1 MPDAGRTGLST
12 DREASVT
19 PIYVNRRQLLAGSA
33 GLAGTGLLAACGSP
47 SAGSGAS
54 STPSVSRPPVTAEPT
69 TMSILE
75 WGGYEA
81 AGTKAQTAG
90 MTEAGKS
97 YIDKY
102 GPNSVTYTYITD
114 DDQALQKATSSGP
127 FDLLHPCHEN
137 IPDYVT
143 RNLVQPWDTDLL
155 PSFSQLNPYLVEQ
168 GKINGKQ
175 YMIPWDWGY
184 GSLTYRTD
192 HVDAADATG
201 WELAW
206 NPKYKGKISLWSGA
220 STNFEVAALKL
231 GIDPKKM
238 DNLSDAQLEQCKQS
252 LLEQKPLNKFYWES
266 EYGQMQPAIK
276 SGTVWI
282 AYSWQDTLVS
292 MKAAKVPVEFLNPSQ
307 QRLSWFCGFMLGK
320 DTANYYHAHEYVE
333 SFINKAACAQMTNAY
348 AYGTANTTVAATDI
362 TDQALAQ
369 SLQLGDPHAIATSAH
384 LQSWAPNRSKLLLAW
399 QEVKSA

>member
-1 MPDAGRTGLST
+1 MSPL
-12 DREASVT
+12 
-19 PIYVNRRQLLAGSA
+19 YVNRRTLLAGSA

-47 SAGSGAS
+47 SAGTGAS
-54 STPSVSRPPVTAEPT
+54 STPSVSRPPVTAEPGN
-69 TMSILE
+69 MSILE

-97 YIDKY
+97 YIEKY
-102 GPNSVTYTYITD
+102 GPDSVTYTYITD

-137 IPDYVT
+137 IPDYVS

-168 GKINGKQ
+168 GAVKGKQ

-238 DNLSDAQLEQCKQS
+238 DNLSDDQLEQCKQS

-320 DTANYYHAHEYVE
+320 DTANFYHAHEYVE

>member
-1 MPDAGRTGLST
+1 MSPL
-12 DREASVT
+12 
-19 PIYVNRRQLLAGSA
+19 YVNRRTLLAGSA

-47 SAGSGAS
+47 SAGTGAS
-54 STPSVSRPPVTAEPT
+54 SSPSVSRPPVTAEPGN
-69 TMSILE
+69 MSILE

-90 MTEAGKS
+90 MTVAGAD
-97 YIDKY
+97 YIKKY
-102 GPNSVTYTYITD
+102 GPDSVTYTYIDD
-114 DDQALQKATSSGP
+114 DDQALQKATSAGP

-143 RNLVQPWDTDLL
+143 RGLVQEWDTDLL
-155 PSFSQLNPYLVEQ
+155 PSFKQLNPFLVEQ
-168 GKINGKQ
+168 GKVNGKQ

-192 HVDAADATG
+192 KVDAADATG

-206 NPKYKGKISLWSGA
+206 NPKYKGRVSLWGGA

-231 GIDPKKM
+231 GIPGEKM
-238 DNLSDAQLEQCKQS
+238 DALTDAQLEQCKQA
-252 LLEQKPLNKFYWES
+252 LLEQKPLNKFYWDS

-276 SGTVWI
+276 SGTAWI

-292 MKAAKVPVEFLNPSQ
+292 MKSAKVPVAFLEPSQ
-307 QRLSWFCGFMLGK
+307 GRLSWFCGFMLGK
-320 DTANYYHAHEYVE
+320 DTPNYYHAHEYVE
-333 SFINKAACAQMTNAY
+333 SFINKDACAQMTNAY
-348 AYGTANTTVAATDI
+348 AYGTSNSLVTPADI
-362 TDQALAQ
+362 TDKALAD
-369 SLQLGDPHAIATSAH
+369 SLKLSDPHALTNGAH
-384 LQSWAPNRSKLLLAW
+384 LQSWAPNRAKLQLAW